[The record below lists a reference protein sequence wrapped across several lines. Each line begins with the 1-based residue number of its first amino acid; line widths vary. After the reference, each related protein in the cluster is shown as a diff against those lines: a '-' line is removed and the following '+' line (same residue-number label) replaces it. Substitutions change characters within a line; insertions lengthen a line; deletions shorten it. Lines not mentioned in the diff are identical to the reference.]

1 MTAAAVV
8 TASPDSG
15 QSAHLREGLKAF
27 LVLAA
32 FTLLTRGWIFGN
44 PVVNM
49 DEQFYLLVGERMW
62 QGGLPYVDIWDRK
75 PVGLFLIY
83 ALAARLF
90 PDPVIGYQLLATL
103 AVMLTAQLIFTVA
116 RRLTSFSSALAAAA
130 AYPAWLLV
138 FGGIGGQ
145 SPVFYNLPMAIA
157 AVWTMAKF
165 TSADEHR
172 LTRHGCA
179 IMLLVGVAI
188 QIKYTALF
196 EGIFFGLSLLWTGW
210 QHGRSLTRLAGDGAI
225 WIAAALAATLAAW
238 GAYAAIGQSEAF
250 VQANFLSVIADANP
264 FLPALG
270 RLAGL
275 LFGLSPLYVCIW
287 FAWRH
292 WHGRQGTAA
301 RQVRWLLAW
310 ATASLV
316 GFLAFG
322 VWNDHYVL
330 PMLTPLCLLVGLGFE
345 HIGKRSLAMALVIGL
360 GWVGGTGR
368 AYVEWRISGTE
379 AQAQRLLAMV
389 QPHLAAGCL
398 YVNEDLPYLYRL
410 TRSCLPTRYA
420 FPQHLALWRYEHGLG
435 IDQMGELRHLLASR
449 PTVIVMSEVPDV
461 ETRFPT
467 RDAVQAVLKQAY
479 VKVGTTPIGE
489 IPFTVYALAGP
500 EHR

>member
-1 MTAAAVV
+1 MTAAAFAN
-8 TASPDSG
+8 ASPDRG
-15 QSAHLREGLKAF
+15 PTADLREGLKA
-27 LVLAA
+27 LLILAA
-32 FTLLTRGWIFGN
+32 FTLVTRGWIFGN

-49 DEQFYLLVGERMW
+49 DEQFYLFVGDRMW

-83 ALAARLF
+83 ALAAGLF

-103 AVMLTAQLIFTVA
+103 AVVLTALLIFIVA
-116 RRLTSFSSALAAAA
+116 RRLTGFGPALAAAA

-145 SPVFYNLPMAIA
+145 SPVLYNLPMAIA
-157 AVWTMAKF
+157 AVWAMARF
-165 TSADEHR
+165 TSADENR
-172 LTRHGCA
+172 LTLHGCA

-188 QIKYTALF
+188 QIKYTAVF
-196 EGIFFGLSLLWTGW
+196 EGVFFGLSLLWTGW
-210 QHGRSLTRLAGDGAI
+210 QHGRSLARLAADGAI
-225 WIAAALAATLAAW
+225 WIAAALTATLAAW
-238 GAYAAIGQSEAF
+238 AAYAAIGQGEAF
-250 VQANFLSVIADANP
+250 VQANFFSVIADANP

-275 LFGLSPLYVCIW
+275 LFGLSPLYACIW

-292 WHGRQGTAA
+292 WRGRQGAQA
-301 RQVRWLLAW
+301 RQVRWLFAW
-310 ATASLV
+310 AAASLV

-330 PMLTPLCLLVGLGFE
+330 PMLTPLCLLVALGFAQ
-345 HIGKRSLAMALVIGL
+345 IGKRGLAMALVIGL

-368 AYVEWRISGTE
+368 AYVEWRIGGTE

-389 QPHLAAGCL
+389 RPHLGTGCL

-410 TRSCLPTRYA
+410 TRSCLPTRYT

-435 IDQMGELRHLLASR
+435 VDQMSELRHLMASR
-449 PTVIVMSEVPDV
+449 PSVIVMSEIPDV

-467 RDAVQAVLKQAY
+467 RDLVMAELKQTY

-489 IPFTVYALAGP
+489 IPFTIYALP
-500 EHR
+500 EPGHR

>member
-27 LVLAA
+27 LILAA

-49 DEQFYLLVGERMW
+49 DEQFYLFVGERMW
-62 QGGLPYVDIWDRK
+62 QGELPYVDIWDRK

-83 ALAARLF
+83 ALAVGLF
-90 PDPVIGYQLLATL
+90 PNPVIGYQLLATL
-103 AVMLTAQLIFTVA
+103 AVVLTAQLIFTVA
-116 RRLTSFSSALAAAA
+116 RRLTSFSPALAAAA

-157 AVWTMAKF
+157 AVWTMARYMS
-165 TSADEHR
+165 TDDRR
-172 LTRHGCA
+172 LTLHGCA

-210 QHGRSLTRLAGDGAI
+210 RHGRSLARLAADGAI

-238 GAYAAIGQSEAF
+238 AAYAAIGQSEAF

-292 WHGRQGTAA
+292 WRGRQGTAA
-301 RQVRWLLAW
+301 RQLRWLLAW
-310 ATASLV
+310 ADRQPRRLSRLRRLERSLRSADADTAV
-316 GFLAFG
+316 PAGRAGFRTHRQAQPRHG
-322 VWNDHYVL
+322 TGDRS
-330 PMLTPLCLLVGLGFE
+330 GLGRR
-345 HIGKRSLAMALVIGL
+345 HRARLCRMADQRHR
-360 GWVGGTGR
+360 GTG
-368 AYVEWRISGTE
+368 AIAVSLWCSRIS
-379 AQAQRLLAMV
+379 A
-389 QPHLAAGCL
+389 
-398 YVNEDLPYLYRL
+398 
-410 TRSCLPTRYA
+410 
-420 FPQHLALWRYEHGLG
+420 
-435 IDQMGELRHLLASR
+435 
-449 PTVIVMSEVPDV
+449 
-461 ETRFPT
+461 
-467 RDAVQAVLKQAY
+467 RDAFMSTRICHISTA
-479 VKVGTTPIGE
+479 
-489 IPFTVYALAGP
+489 
-500 EHR
+500 